1 MSGSE
6 EDLRREFAELRQRF
20 DDERADREEA
30 EAARKADAESQSTQM
45 SDMMR
50 MMTALMSKNSGQ
62 EEERGRSAQVA
73 PTTTDEEQE
82 APALST
88 PDEEQEAP
96 ASAASFQGRPERF
109 FVPAEAA
116 TQRGQPGGGGRDWGY
131 APHGESTIQ
140 RYSTHMPKMQPLV
153 LADRKQF
160 KPFEQD
166 VRIYAKYMDFESVL
180 ISDPPMDVG
189 AAGNERST
197 MLRRR
202 VSPT

>member
-6 EDLRREFAELRQRF
+6 EDLRREFAELRPRF
-20 DDERADREEA
+20 DDERTARKEA

-82 APALST
+82 VA
-88 PDEEQEAP
+88 
-96 ASAASFQGRPERF
+96 ASAASFQDHPERF
-109 FVPAEAA
+109 FAPAEAA
-116 TQRGQPGGGGRDWGY
+116 TRRGQPGGGGRDWGY
-131 APHGESTIQ
+131 APRGESTIQ
-140 RYSTHMPKMQPLV
+140 RYSTHIPNMQPPV

-189 AAGNERST
+189 AAGNDRST
-197 MLRRR
+197 MLRRG
-202 VSPT
+202 VSPTEYEK

>member
-1 MSGSE
+1 MLPSDITGDHHLVSLLRHQANAVAGVVSRGSQVERRLCLRIILVLAVHPVETRLNRYLASTISGSE

-20 DDERADREEA
+20 DDERAARKEA

-62 EEERGRSAQVA
+62 EEERDRSAQVA

-96 ASAASFQGRPERF
+96 ASVASFQDRPERF
-109 FVPAEAA
+109 FASAEA
-116 TQRGQPGGGGRDWGY
+116 
-131 APHGESTIQ
+131 
-140 RYSTHMPKMQPLV
+140 
-153 LADRKQF
+153 
-160 KPFEQD
+160 
-166 VRIYAKYMDFESVL
+166 
-180 ISDPPMDVG
+180 DPSG
-189 AAGNERST
+189 H
-197 MLRRR
+197 LR
-202 VSPT
+202 